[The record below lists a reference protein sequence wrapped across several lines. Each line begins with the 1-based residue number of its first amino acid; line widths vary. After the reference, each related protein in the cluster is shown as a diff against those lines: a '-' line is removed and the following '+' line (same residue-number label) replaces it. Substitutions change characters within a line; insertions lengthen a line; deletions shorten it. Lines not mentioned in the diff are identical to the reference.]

1 MHTILEN
8 SVLLKIVWL
17 FAKRVKTFAVFFN
30 DPSVV
35 GSTSSYVMR
44 VLKRVTQMSA
54 ISTIHI
60 CIYKC
65 INFPCYFSLQ

>member
-1 MHTILEN
+1 MNMYAILEN
-8 SVLLKIVWL
+8 SVPL
-17 FAKRVKTFAVFFN
+17 FVKRVKTFAAFFN

-35 GSTSSYVMR
+35 GSTFSYVMR

-54 ISTIHI
+54 ISTLHI